1 MRLLLQTPPS
11 EAHWLG
17 ALARRSLIG
26 CELALL
32 SAAQPGRRGGRH
44 DVYYQVGVA
53 SLFPL
58 TCASFSHLCSQS

>member
-44 DVYYQVGVA
+44 GV
-53 SLFPL
+53 
-58 TCASFSHLCSQS
+58 